1 MGKVIKFPNTTQ
13 RVHKDQE
20 HFEQD
25 LIENKIDYV
34 SEVAAHYSGQ
44 IYNKLAMHGFNT
56 ETDSFYKD
64 YSYFTEALHS
74 CLMRSVG
81 VEHPLQQ
88 TVDKEQ
94 LVVDK

>member
-1 MGKVIKFPNTTQ
+1 
-13 RVHKDQE
+13 
-20 HFEQD
+20 
-25 LIENKIDYV
+25 
-34 SEVAAHYSGQ
+34 
-44 IYNKLAMHGFNT
+44 MHGFNT